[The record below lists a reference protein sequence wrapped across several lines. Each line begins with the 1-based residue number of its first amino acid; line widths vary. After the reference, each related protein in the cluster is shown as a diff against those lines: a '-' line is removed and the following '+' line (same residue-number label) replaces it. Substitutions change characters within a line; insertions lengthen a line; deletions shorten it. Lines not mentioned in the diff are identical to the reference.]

1 MEKEED
7 EITTIIR
14 KKKRWAF
21 LKGFALVIVNP
32 LAVVSWMIVLKFLES
47 FGIKI
52 PLTFNYELFFFIT
65 VAAGAA
71 SYFLL
76 IVFITNKMKHFFNP
90 QRTAKVTKYIGYILL
105 AFSLYFIYYTV
116 NSYLFGLSIAD
127 LAS

>member
-1 MEKEED
+1 MLIK
-7 EITTIIR
+7 

-47 FGIKI
+47 FKIKM
-52 PLTFNYELFFFIT
+52 PLEFNYELFFFIT
-65 VAAGAA
+65 VTAGAA

-90 QRTAKVTKYIGYILL
+90 QRTAKVTKYVGYLLL
-105 AFSLYFIYYTV
+105 AFSIYFIYYTV
-116 NSYLFGLSIAD
+116 NSYLFGLSITD
-127 LAS
+127 LAQ